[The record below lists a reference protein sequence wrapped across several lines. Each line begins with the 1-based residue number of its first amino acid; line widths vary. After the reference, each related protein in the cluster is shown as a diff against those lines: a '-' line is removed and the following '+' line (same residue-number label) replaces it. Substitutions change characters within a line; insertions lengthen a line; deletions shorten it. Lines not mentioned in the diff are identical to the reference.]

1 MAGTLPRSSSSPSPI
16 GAASV
21 NFGPA
26 LSAPQTPHTYHTV
39 EDAPRRRVTQDM
51 LTGKM
56 TVDFPRW
63 TYAKTMPDIGQTQS
77 SKGFVRHEV
86 TDGDPTTAAM
96 ITDYQVTM
104 QFPDV
109 TIHHHSTGRMSCT
122 TTHFR
127 VQMHVVLHQGE
138 EVVFERA
145 WDEEI
150 ARDMV

>member
-1 MAGTLPRSSSSPSPI
+1 M
-16 GAASV
+16 
-21 NFGPA
+21 
-26 LSAPQTPHTYHTV
+26 
-39 EDAPRRRVTQDM
+39 M
-51 LTGKM
+51 TGKM

-63 TYAKTMPDIGQTQS
+63 TYAKTMPDIDQTQS

-96 ITDYQVTM
+96 ITEYQVTM

-109 TIHHHSTGRMSCT
+109 TIHHHSTGRMSCSA
-122 TTHFR
+122 THFR
-127 VQMHVVLHQGE
+127 VQMQVVLHQGDAL
-138 EVVFERA
+138 VYERS

>member
-1 MAGTLPRSSSSPSPI
+1 
-16 GAASV
+16 
-21 NFGPA
+21 
-26 LSAPQTPHTYHTV
+26 
-39 EDAPRRRVTQDM
+39 
-51 LTGKM
+51 
-56 TVDFPRW
+56 
-63 TYAKTMPDIGQTQS
+63 
-77 SKGFVRHEV
+77 
-86 TDGDPTTAAM
+86 M

-127 VQMHVVLHQGE
+127 VQMQVMLRQGD